1 MIFKILL
8 IAFALFALTITIK
21 QYKTRKVSLYW
32 FIGWTLL
39 WLFVIVV
46 ALIPQATDPI
56 AQLVGIEK
64 GADLLVYIAIVVIAY
79 SLYRVLVKLEKIQK
93 EITQIVREV
102 AIKRAQS
109 SEDK

>member
-21 QYKTRKVSLYW
+21 QYKARKVSLYW
-32 FIGWTLL
+32 FISWTLL

-102 AIKRAQS
+102 AIKRAES
-109 SEDK
+109 PEDK